1 MVKSEHDLTPACL
14 SDACWEG
21 GVRVGSAVGE
31 IGADGQDYTGLK
43 YSADSEVEPARK
55 AERRRIKKRDMERNH
70 IFSFGKHKAKET
82 TVLLFTV

>member
-1 MVKSEHDLTPACL
+1 MVKAERPEYDLTPAWF

-43 YSADSEVEPARK
+43 YSADSDVEQARK
-55 AERRRIKKRDMERNH
+55 AERERIKARN
-70 IFSFGKHKAKET
+70 K
-82 TVLLFTV
+82 

>member
-1 MVKSEHDLTPACL
+1 MVKTERPEHDLTPAWL

-21 GVRVGSAVGE
+21 GVCVGSAVGE

-55 AERRRIKKRDMERNH
+55 AERERIKARNKMKLY
-70 IFSFGKHKAKET
+70 SQ
-82 TVLLFTV
+82 LQ

>member
-1 MVKSEHDLTPACL
+1 MVKTNQHEHDLTPAGL

-43 YSADSEVEPARK
+43 YSADSEGE
-55 AERRRIKKRDMERNH
+55 
-70 IFSFGKHKAKET
+70 
-82 TVLLFTV
+82 